1 MTVCIAATCAQE
13 GAPAVVFASD
23 RMVQWGPVEFE
34 HTQRKVTLETPHVI
48 AMVSG
53 DALLGTKLTRDIAG
67 ALAGTTQPVG
77 NIAMGL
83 AQGYDTMRRS
93 EIEQQ
98 FLHPRGLDFQTYYDR
113 QAHLNGNIVAVLDQA
128 MAQYNPMVDLVIAGI
143 DGSGAHIY
151 TVHSPYG
158 VSRLH
163 DMIGYAAVGSGELH
177 ALQALIGFRHSTDA
191 GLPETVFRVYAAKR
205 RAEVAP
211 GVGLDTDMGLITPQG
226 TRWLIDDEK
235 QELRAMYDEHEAT
248 TTEALT
254 NRLAQFTFGQMATV
268 AMPTTTVPNG
278 GDDQHGRDD
287 DSNPS
292 EPSTDGDD

>member
-1 MTVCIAATCAQE
+1 MTVCISALCVDNH
-13 GAPAVVFASD
+13 APAVVFASD

-77 NIAMGL
+77 NIATAL
-83 AQGYDTMRRS
+83 AQGYDTMRRA
-93 EIEQQ
+93 EIEHQ
-98 FLHPRGLDFQTYYDR
+98 FLHPRGLDFQSYYDR

-143 DGSGAHIY
+143 DGSGAHVY
-151 TVHSPYG
+151 TVNSPYG
-158 VSRLH
+158 ASRLH
-163 DMIGYAAVGSGELH
+163 DMIGYAAVGSGMLH
-177 ALQALIGFRHSTDA
+177 ALQSLIGFRHSPEA
-191 GLPETVFRVYAAKR
+191 ALPETVFRVYAAKR

-226 TRWLIDDEK
+226 TRWLSDAEK
-235 QELRAMYDEHEAT
+235 QELRAIYDEHEAN

-254 NRLAQFTFGQMATV
+254 NRLAQFTFGQMPPV
-268 AMPTTTVPNG
+268 AMTTTVSSG
-278 GDDQHGRDD
+278 EDEQHGRDD
-287 DSNPS
+287 DS
-292 EPSTDGDD
+292 EPAEPDTGGHE